1 MLQKSQKIPDIFKQT
16 QDSHIRIFQEISDV
30 ISVFAAPKIDST
42 IDSKNLHKKSIGSA
56 NVYSFTLSSDSSL
69 IEYKLFKSGE
79 LVLHITINLQDQLQI
94 KWLDEKSETLGAF
107 IDMQFKPLKDKQD
120 EQPAIPIVV
129 IPNSAEAIDA
139 NPNNPFEYAI
149 SFESEHQ
156 FEERFI
162 AAMNKACKLITEN
175 RSPEFGYHD
184 RKTEN
189 RIHTHED
196 FTRIEKTSESGLSVY
211 YELYTYDTGHYQQP
225 YGGHL
230 IFKLTDKSSPIIEA
244 QVRSKRIHITLQP
257 PYTRHKDE
265 LIIMLTEIFQG
276 T

>member
-42 IDSKNLHKKSIGSA
+42 IDYIKLHKKSIGSA

-94 KWLDEKSETLGAF
+94 KWLDEKSETLAAF

-276 T
+276 A

>member
-1 MLQKSQKIPDIFKQT
+1 MLQKSKQIPGIFRQK
-16 QDSHIRIFQEISDV
+16 QDDHIRIFQEISDV
-30 ISVFAAPKIDST
+30 ISVFAGPKIDST
-42 IDSKNLHKKSIGSA
+42 IDYKNLHKKTIGSA
-56 NVYSFTLSSDSSL
+56 SVFSFTLSSDSSL

-79 LVLHITINLQDQLQI
+79 LVLHITINLQDQFQI
-94 KWLDEKSETLGAF
+94 KWLDEKSETLAAF
-107 IDMQFKPLKDKQD
+107 IDMQFKPLLEKQED
-120 EQPAIPIVV
+120 QAATPIVT
-129 IPNSAEAIDA
+129 ISNSAEAIAA

-175 RSPEFGYHD
+175 RSPEFGYQD

-230 IFKLTDKSSPIIEA
+230 IFKLAEKSSPVFEA

-257 PYTRHKDE
+257 PYTRHQDE
-265 LIIMLTEIFQG
+265 LVIMLTEIFQG